1 MTLDFVIPG
10 DGLNQNHYIDLS
22 QCLSMVNR
30 RFYRQGLEYAVAGFK
45 IFSDAG
51 RTGYVFIHK
60 LPDTWMCDNAYTK
73 AYSAWKKQQDDTIEE
88 AGAESAVARWRDF
101 KVFMDVEQVVDYIA
115 AGSDL
120 NISNLLPVNF
130 DQTMNDPI
138 AVPNGAGYGSRYTV
152 QYPTGEWEPSQIV
165 VPNHLL
171 DATGS
176 RVDPEEYLLH
186 MVGINNN
193 PSVSRGIV
201 EGYADSRAYPQ
212 SPDPVEPNLGS
223 SANWLRDM
231 FDVGND
237 NVEIIENVTDQNDNL
252 PYDQI
257 NYPGG
262 ETVSPAL
269 QTVGFTVHDATTISG
284 TSSIEGSNVKCG
296 LLKITS
302 DMSAAWTLKIMLVP
316 GRNRGYLAE
325 RLT

>member
-1 MTLDFVIPG
+1 MSLDFGIAG
-10 DGLNQNHYIDLS
+10 DGELQNSYIDLS
-22 QCLSMVNR
+22 QCLSLVNR

-45 IFSDAG
+45 IFSAAG
-51 RTGYVFIHK
+51 VTGQVVISK

-73 AYSAWKKQQDDTIEE
+73 AYSAWKRQQDDTIED
-88 AGAESAVARWRDF
+88 AGAESAIARWRDF
-101 KVFMDVEQVVDYIA
+101 KVFMDIGHVNTYIA

-120 NISNLLPVNF
+120 NNANILPLSF
-130 DQTMNDPI
+130 DQTLDT
-138 AVPNGAGYGSRYTV
+138 GTTAGYGPRYTV
-152 QYPTGEWEPSQIV
+152 QYATGEWQPSEIV
-165 VPNHLL
+165 VPNASL

-186 MVGINNN
+186 MVGVNNN

-223 SANWLRDM
+223 SANWLREM

-237 NVEIIENVTDQNDNL
+237 NVEIIQNVTDRNDDL
-252 PYDQI
+252 PYDQV

-262 ETVSPAL
+262 ENVSPGLQTIGFTSHDTTTVS
-269 QTVGFTVHDATTISG
+269 G
-284 TSSIEGSNVKCG
+284 SSVIEGGSVKCG
-296 LLKITS
+296 LLKVAST
-302 DMSAAWTLKIMLVP
+302 MSSLWTLKVMLVP
-316 GRNRGYLAE
+316 GNTKGYLAE

>member
-1 MTLDFVIPG
+1 MTLDFAVPG
-10 DGLNQNHYIDLS
+10 DASMRSHYIDLS
-22 QCLSMVNR
+22 QCLSLVNR

-45 IFSDAG
+45 IFSAAG
-51 RTGYVFIHK
+51 VTGVVVLNK
-60 LPDTWMCDNAYTK
+60 LPDTWMCDNAFTK
-73 AYSAWKKQQDDTIEE
+73 AYSAWKRQQDDTIEE

-101 KVFMDVEQVVDYIA
+101 KVFMDVDHVTQYVA
-115 AGSDL
+115 GGSDL
-120 NISNLLPVNF
+120 NVTNLLPYNF
-130 DQTMNDPI
+130 DESISTG
-138 AVPNGAGYGSRYTV
+138 VESGYGPSFANA
-152 QYPTGEWEPSQIV
+152 YPTGEWQPSEIV
-165 VPNHLL
+165 VPNHLV

-193 PSVSRGIV
+193 PSISRGVI

-223 SANWLRDM
+223 SSNWLRDM

-237 NVEIIENVTDQNDNL
+237 NVEIIENVTDQNDDL

-262 ETVSPAL
+262 ENVSAAL
-269 QTVGFTVHDATTISG
+269 QTIGFTMHDSTTISG
-284 TSSIEGSNVKCG
+284 SSMVEGSNVKCG
-296 LLKITS
+296 LIKIQS
-302 DMSAAWTLKIMLVP
+302 DMSNLFTLKVMLVP
-316 GRNRGYLAE
+316 GNTKGYLAE